1 MGKFS
6 RNREYTF
13 ASLEEIISSI
23 VEEFDDGQ
31 NIDIALPWDE
41 TSEFIMALISTG
53 KFMPYDI
60 EYAHP
65 DINGYYMEYYLS
77 LTIVDGEAVMF
88 VEPVYSEKYNRYIH
102 CCPECSDITFISAG
116 VSTTLYD
123 KFVDEGFNTVLFDIE
138 D

>member
-65 DINGYYMEYYLS
+65 DINNYYMEYYLS
-77 LTIVDGEAVMF
+77 LTIIDGDAVMF
-88 VEPVYSEKYNRYIH
+88 VEPAYSEKYNRYIH
-102 CCPECSDITFISAG
+102 CCPECSDITFISVG

>member
-23 VEEFDDGQ
+23 VEEFDDRQ

-77 LTIVDGEAVMF
+77 LTMVDGEAVMF
-88 VEPVYSEKYNRYIH
+88 VEPAYSEKYNRYIH

>member
-13 ASLEEIISSI
+13 VSMEEFISSV

-31 NIDIALPWDE
+31 SIDIALPWDE
-41 TSEFIMALISTG
+41 TSEIITALISTG
-53 KFMPYDI
+53 KFTPYDI

-65 DINGYYMEYYLS
+65 DINDYYMEYYLA
-77 LTIVDGEAVMF
+77 LTTVDGEAMMF
-88 VEPVYSEKYNRYIH
+88 VEPAYSEKHNRYIH
-102 CCPECSDITFISAG
+102 CSPECSDITFISAG

-123 KFVDEGFNTVLFDIE
+123 KFVDEGFNTVLYDIE

>member
-13 ASLEEIISSI
+13 VSLEELISSVI
-23 VEEFDDGQ
+23 EEFNDGQ

-65 DINGYYMEYYLS
+65 DINDYYMEYYLS
-77 LTIVDGEAVMF
+77 LTMVDGEAVMF
-88 VEPVYSEKYNRYIH
+88 VEPAYSEKYNRYIH

-123 KFVDEGFNTVLFDIE
+123 KFVDEGFNTILFDME

>member
-13 ASLEEIISSI
+13 ASLEEIISSV

-31 NIDIALPWDE
+31 NIDIALLWDE

-65 DINGYYMEYYLS
+65 DINNYYMEYYLS

-88 VEPVYSEKYNRYIH
+88 VEPAYSEKYNRYIH

>member
-13 ASLEEIISSI
+13 VSLEEIISSI

-77 LTIVDGEAVMF
+77 LTIVDDEAVMF
-88 VEPVYSEKYNRYIH
+88 VEPAYSEKYNRYIH